1 MLKLRKRLLF
11 LVALLFGVA
20 GQLGEKAV
28 SGKAPESRLES
39 RPKDQAVL
47 DSNSVTFHYHRSDS
61 SYSDYDLWIWGTGE
75 NGAAHALSQ
84 SDDFGKYAVINLSN
98 YRIQTEI
105 NVLIRQGG
113 GSWTRQSSDLN
124 IQLSD
129 YTPIGTMYHVYLVNM
144 ESEVFASAEDALKGR
159 VTAALF
165 KNERE
170 ITATTNNEP
179 ETYKVLEGL
188 TEIKTG
194 NVTWTKNSDGY
205 SYDFKIT
212 LPSDFIP
219 AFDKD
224 YEVEVKF
231 KNSADTATRKVGL
244 DGLFD
249 SELFESKLVYNGKDL
264 GNNYSQTETTFKAWS
279 PFSTDLKLRIYD
291 NGTPVDVDATLGSDE
306 YAEYDMVK
314 GDKGVW
320 SYTLSGDLHG
330 KYYTYV
336 VTNEVYTNKE
346 TADPYTRAAGVNG
359 RRGMIVD
366 FSKTNPVGWEDVSLV
381 SRPATEQITYEVHV
395 ADFTGDATWNG
406 SEANRMKFLG
416 LIEEGTT
423 YTENGVTVTTGFDHL
438 KELGVNAVQI
448 LPFYDQDNDETSNQY
463 NWGYNPHLYNVL
475 DGIYSSNPHD
485 GLVRIKEFKEV
496 VKKFSEHD
504 IRIVMDVVYNHVA
517 SVSGN
522 ALNIMAPKYYFRHN
536 AAGGLSNGTG
546 VGNDT
551 MSERAMFTNFMVDS
565 TTFLAREYKLSGYR
579 FDLMGYHTIDAMNAV
594 SRAVREI
601 NPDFVLHGE
610 PWKPYGG
617 IAPVTP
623 VNVPDDFAYYD
634 NLTKLEHIAGFSD
647 SARDNIIGRVPFGN
661 GRTQGY
667 VHDPLPDGNL
677 RVKKHMSD
685 VLLGKFSE
693 YGSGRS
699 VHDDPLKTVNYVS
712 CHDNF
717 TLYDKVRLG
726 AQEGFAGQEE
736 RIKQMSLQA
745 QSFILLGQGLPF
757 IHAGSEMLRSKEFTA
772 STPEIIALLGSD
784 QGDYKPGIEPDTY
797 ICNNSYKWPIEINS
811 IKWDLKVKNYFVF
824 EAYKKMIELRLN
836 NHAFTYTTREDIDA
850 NVKVTWG
857 SEFGQDDTIIK
868 YETKD
873 SNNEFVIY
881 FVGATQRATLDVD
894 GLYVVLDTSGNL
906 EEGKRLSGSYKSTGG
921 SFTLILSK
929 NPVATTPSK
938 PNTGLIVGLS
948 IGIPLALIASGLT
961 IFLVLRKRK
970 EAIVQ

>member
-330 KYYTYV
+330 KYYT
-336 VTNEVYTNKE
+336 
-346 TADPYTRAAGVNG
+346 
-359 RRGMIVD
+359 
-366 FSKTNPVGWEDVSLV
+366 
-381 SRPATEQITYEVHV
+381 
-395 ADFTGDATWNG
+395 
-406 SEANRMKFLG
+406 
-416 LIEEGTT
+416 
-423 YTENGVTVTTGFDHL
+423 
-438 KELGVNAVQI
+438 
-448 LPFYDQDNDETSNQY
+448 
-463 NWGYNPHLYNVL
+463 
-475 DGIYSSNPHD
+475 
-485 GLVRIKEFKEV
+485 
-496 VKKFSEHD
+496 
-504 IRIVMDVVYNHVA
+504 
-517 SVSGN
+517 
-522 ALNIMAPKYYFRHN
+522 
-536 AAGGLSNGTG
+536 
-546 VGNDT
+546 
-551 MSERAMFTNFMVDS
+551 
-565 TTFLAREYKLSGYR
+565 
-579 FDLMGYHTIDAMNAV
+579 
-594 SRAVREI
+594 
-601 NPDFVLHGE
+601 
-610 PWKPYGG
+610 
-617 IAPVTP
+617 
-623 VNVPDDFAYYD
+623 
-634 NLTKLEHIAGFSD
+634 
-647 SARDNIIGRVPFGN
+647 
-661 GRTQGY
+661 
-667 VHDPLPDGNL
+667 
-677 RVKKHMSD
+677 
-685 VLLGKFSE
+685 
-693 YGSGRS
+693 
-699 VHDDPLKTVNYVS
+699 
-712 CHDNF
+712 
-717 TLYDKVRLG
+717 
-726 AQEGFAGQEE
+726 
-736 RIKQMSLQA
+736 
-745 QSFILLGQGLPF
+745 
-757 IHAGSEMLRSKEFTA
+757 
-772 STPEIIALLGSD
+772 
-784 QGDYKPGIEPDTY
+784 
-797 ICNNSYKWPIEINS
+797 
-811 IKWDLKVKNYFVF
+811 
-824 EAYKKMIELRLN
+824 
-836 NHAFTYTTREDIDA
+836 
-850 NVKVTWG
+850 
-857 SEFGQDDTIIK
+857 
-868 YETKD
+868 
-873 SNNEFVIY
+873 
-881 FVGATQRATLDVD
+881 
-894 GLYVVLDTSGNL
+894 
-906 EEGKRLSGSYKSTGG
+906 
-921 SFTLILSK
+921 
-929 NPVATTPSK
+929 
-938 PNTGLIVGLS
+938 
-948 IGIPLALIASGLT
+948 
-961 IFLVLRKRK
+961 
-970 EAIVQ
+970 